1 MTWSSTATRGLTG
14 PRRPLR
20 RLGGF
25 GSLASSIPLGF
36 SAGRPLSPFS
46 RAISARWA
54 ATVRSRAATLL
65 SNSRTSAFSSVG
77 ESASRSPGG
86 AIPPGNQRQERRGS
100 ENRAAATS
108 FAAGTKLR
116 QCWQNPR
123 RLGWPEANSD
133 EVGQVWN
140 GGLVWDG
147 EPSAEVVPERHS
159 ELLAGFHQ
167 AQERIP
173 AIASDVAAGSAADL
187 APDHLGPDVVL

>member
-86 AIPPGNQRQERRGS
+86 AISPGNQRQERRGS
-100 ENRAAATS
+100 ENRAVATS
-108 FAAGTKLR
+108 FAAGTDFAGTQGVGLHPGLQVLIPNR
-116 QCWQNPR
+116 SRLELENGRFGELLGPLQVSVDHFSDLVQSVSGDR
-123 RLGWPEANSD
+123 GDLGFRAARLG
-133 EVGQVWN
+133 Q
-140 GGLVWDG
+140 
-147 EPSAEVVPERHS
+147 
-159 ELLAGFHQ
+159 
-167 AQERIP
+167 
-173 AIASDVAAGSAADL
+173 
-187 APDHLGPDVVL
+187 

>member
-108 FAAGTKLR
+108 FAAGTF
-116 QCWQNPR
+116 
-123 RLGWPEANSD
+123 LG
-133 EVGQVWN
+133 
-140 GGLVWDG
+140 
-147 EPSAEVVPERHS
+147 
-159 ELLAGFHQ
+159 
-167 AQERIP
+167 
-173 AIASDVAAGSAADL
+173 AAGTVTGSRYLLEGGDRRVLIDCGLFQGLKQLRLRNWAPFPILPETISAAIL
-187 APDHLGPDVVL
+187 THAHL

>member
-108 FAAGTKLR
+108 FAAGTG
-116 QCWQNPR
+116 QWR
-123 RLGWPEANSD
+123 RERNRDRTFSSLKQALKERRSDGAVEGLPDGLARAVDAWTDESVEA
-133 EVGQVWN
+133 
-140 GGLVWDG
+140 
-147 EPSAEVVPERHS
+147 
-159 ELLAGFHQ
+159 
-167 AQERIP
+167 
-173 AIASDVAAGSAADL
+173 
-187 APDHLGPDVVL
+187 

>member
-108 FAAGTKLR
+108 FAAGTF
-116 QCWQNPR
+116 
-123 RLGWPEANSD
+123 
-133 EVGQVWN
+133 
-140 GGLVWDG
+140 GLDHVL
-147 EPSAEVVPERHS
+147 PLLPAFLERY
-159 ELLAGFHQ
+159 
-167 AQERIP
+167 
-173 AIASDVAAGSAADL
+173 
-187 APDHLGPDVVL
+187 PD

>member
-86 AIPPGNQRQERRGS
+86 AISPGNQRQERRGS
-100 ENRAAATS
+100 ENRAVATS
-108 FAAGTKLR
+108 FAAGTTNKAKSLGIHSLDDFLANKNGVQDR
-116 QCWQNPR
+116 QFIEYTNLNYRALQQLGVIR
-123 RLGWPEANSD
+123 RQSRSRRSG
-133 EVGQVWN
+133 
-140 GGLVWDG
+140 
-147 EPSAEVVPERHS
+147 R
-159 ELLAGFHQ
+159 
-167 AQERIP
+167 
-173 AIASDVAAGSAADL
+173 
-187 APDHLGPDVVL
+187 